1 MNQKNPKPPVH
12 PVVWLAVGAAA
23 YGLVGWRWSAP
34 AAAWIAPVFLLR
46 FFRTTK
52 RWYSALLCLPF
63 LYAAAAL
70 NMLGAWDLP
79 LAAQLVLPAVVP
91 MPLIGVLYVDRW
103 LSRKLTG
110 ILATIVFPSVYV
122 GVDYALAFTP
132 LGTLFSL
139 ASTQFSAATIV
150 QVASVTG
157 IWGISFLITWF
168 AALVNAAWEH
178 GFILSRLRTP
188 LGAFAA
194 AATLVIGFGSW
205 RIASHDRHPETV
217 RIAGVTVEH
226 PRDYWELLDQ
236 GTPKAA
242 VEPYRAEMLEIEDR
256 LFEQSLRAVHGGA
269 GIVMWAE
276 GNCVVP
282 EDSLSRFIQRAGAF
296 AGGHGIYLAAGILE
310 LRFGSDLNFNRVLMF
325 RPDGSLAFDYQKTKS
340 WLPVEADGR
349 IRSVDTPYGTLAA
362 AICFDMDFPGFI
374 RQAARN
380 GTDIMLVPGYDS
392 QRISPFHTEVALLRG
407 IEGGFAVV
415 RQANEGTSMA
425 SDAEG
430 TVLARQDY
438 FATADRIMFADV
450 PVKGIPTLYARL
462 GDWFAWTSIALVA
475 VLAVTASRK
484 RRRSQRRL

>member
-1 MNQKNPKPPVH
+1 VNQKNLKPPV
-12 PVVWLAVGAAA
+12 PGIIWLAVATVA

-79 LAAQLVLPAVVP
+79 LTAQLVLPAIVP
-91 MPLIGVLYVDRW
+91 VPLIAVLYVDRW
-103 LSRKLTG
+103 LSRR
-110 ILATIVFPSVYV
+110 LAGVMATLVFPSVYV
-122 GVDYALAFTP
+122 GVDYALGFTP

-139 ASTQFSAATIV
+139 ASTQFSAVTIV
-150 QVASVTG
+150 QTASITG

-168 AALVNAAWEH
+168 AALVNAAWEND
-178 GFILSRLRTP
+178 FALSRLRTS
-188 LGAFAA
+188 LAAFAA
-194 AATLVIGFGSW
+194 VAALVIGFGSW
-205 RIASHDRHPETV
+205 RIASQGGNSETV
-217 RIAGVTVEH
+217 RVAGVTVEH
-226 PRDYWELLDQ
+226 PRDYWEFLDR
-236 GTPKAA
+236 GTPKAT
-242 VEPYRAEMLEIEDR
+242 VEPYRAELLELEDR
-256 LFEQSLRAVHGGA
+256 LFEQSRRAVRAGA
-269 GIVMWAE
+269 EIVMWAE

-296 AGGHGIYLAAGILE
+296 AEEHGVYLAAGVLE
-310 LRFGSDLNFNRVLMF
+310 LRFGSNLNFNRVLMF
-325 RPDGSLAFDYQKTKS
+325 APDGSLAFDYQKTKS

-349 IRSVDTPYGTLAA
+349 IRSVDTPYGTVAA
-362 AICFDMDFPGFI
+362 AICFDMDFPAFI

-438 FATADRIMFADV
+438 FRTSDRIMFADV
-450 PVKGIPTLYARL
+450 PVEGVPTLYARL
-462 GDWFAWTSIALVA
+462 GDWFAWMCIALFAFLV
-475 VLAVTASRK
+475 VMASR
-484 RRRSQRRL
+484 RIVRLALA